1 MVAMTSNANY
11 QLETLL
17 IKKYSLCVHYSNLSL
32 LNAVIE
38 IQYHDNN
45 QTYIIQIFKNNI
57 SQLSQVVNQ
66 DYSDLLQS
74 VHAVAVLLSLL
85 L

>member
-1 MVAMTSNANY
+1 M
-11 QLETLL
+11 
-17 IKKYSLCVHYSNLSL
+17 
-32 LNAVIE
+32 
-38 IQYHDNN
+38 
-45 QTYIIQIFKNNI
+45 IQIFKNNI
-57 SQLSQVVNQ
+57 RQLSKVVNQ